1 MAYRSS
7 NVSVNTKNDRGASA
21 ILIALLLLLFMG
33 MAAIAV
39 DLGLGFNERRLDQ
52 TAADNSA
59 LAAGVELI
67 VGGGLEQAVE
77 KVVDYTDDNL
87 GRVVT
92 PSDWEDCEDPDA
104 LQFTATSPDTE
115 CISFGQSSAGV
126 AFNRVRVKI
135 PGQTT
140 DTTFAR
146 VLGVFGI
153 TTSAEAEVQLENALA
168 GGSFPAAVF
177 NGAGAG
183 DEFCIKTG
191 TGSAN
196 KESCGAPSTGDFGNF
211 QPYFYTEL
219 SPSNPSS
226 LCTSGNQPAPLSRV
240 IADGLDHELGITA
253 TVPGDRRNGAD
264 CPHAPGPAFPNRVD
278 SGSGYSNSNVTDG
291 LIKGGDYDGSFTGR
305 LTRRIWGSPYG
316 TATIFGHQ
324 IDNRPL
330 WSYIDTSLPGLPS
343 VCSDAADGPDSIDD
357 PADAAYAAAHQ
368 DLLNCLKAP
377 GVPDSLFV
385 SALYESPRLT
395 IVPEYHQSAP
405 LGNNA
410 CCYDI
415 KDFVPVFINGL
426 WTDNGPQWT
435 CNGGIIN
442 DPAEDYCKHEPG
454 RSGQIHINAV
464 GNQRVDSANAIVL
477 SCEILPGVDQPAEK
491 CKKVESGGELVN
503 IFLNLFLVK

>member
-1 MAYRSS
+1 MREKDDS
-7 NVSVNTKNDRGASA
+7 GATA

-33 MAAIAV
+33 IAAIAI
-39 DLGLGFNERRLDQ
+39 DLSMGFNERRLDQ

-67 VGGGLEQAVE
+67 VGGGLQNAVDE
-77 KVVDYTDDNL
+77 VLAYTDDNL
-87 GRVVT
+87 GRVLT
-92 PSDWEDCEDPDA
+92 SSDWVNCEDPDA
-104 LQFTATSPDTE
+104 LQVTASNPPTE
-115 CISFGQSSAGV
+115 CISFGPSSSGV
-126 AFNRVRVKI
+126 AFNRIRVKI

-146 VLGVFGI
+146 MLGVVGI
-153 TTSAEAEVQLENALA
+153 TTSAAAEVQLDNTLA

-177 NGAGAG
+177 NGASTG

-191 TGSAN
+191 TGSVN
-196 KESCGAPSTGDFGNF
+196 KESCGSPSTGDFGNF
-211 QPYFYTEL
+211 QPYFYTEI
-219 SPSNPSS
+219 SPGNPQSM
-226 LCTSGNQPAPLSRV
+226 CTSGNQPAPLSRV
-240 IADGLDHELGITA
+240 MADGMDHQLGITA

-264 CPHAPGPAFPNRVD
+264 CPQAPGPAFPNSVD

-291 LIKGGDYDGSFTGR
+291 LIKGGNFDGSFTGR
-305 LTRRIWGSPYG
+305 LTRRIWGSPFG
-316 TATIFGHQ
+316 TATIFGHG

-330 WSYIDTSLPGLPS
+330 WSYIDTSVPGLPS
-343 VCSDAADGPDSIDD
+343 VCSDAADGPDSLNDLDENDD
-357 PADAAYAAAHQ
+357 YEQAHQ
-368 DLLNCLKAP
+368 NLLDCLSAP
-377 GVPDSLFV
+377 GVPASLFD

-415 KDFVPVFINGL
+415 KNFVPVFINGI

-435 CNGGIIN
+435 CDGGMVN
-442 DPAEDYCKHEPG
+442 EPDEGYCKHEPG
-454 RSGQIHINAV
+454 RSGEIHINAA

-477 SCEILPGVDQPAEK
+477 SCEVLPGVDQPAEK
-491 CKKVESGGELVN
+491 CKKVESGGGEFVD